1 MTLVILEP
9 VWVGI
14 KSRDPFFNPGRS
26 ADAEKKLKKGGFGN
40 FLNNFDLFC

>member
-14 KSRDPFFNPGRS
+14 KSRDPFFNPGRP
-26 ADAEKKLKKGGFGN
+26 ADAGKN
-40 FLNNFDLFC
+40 